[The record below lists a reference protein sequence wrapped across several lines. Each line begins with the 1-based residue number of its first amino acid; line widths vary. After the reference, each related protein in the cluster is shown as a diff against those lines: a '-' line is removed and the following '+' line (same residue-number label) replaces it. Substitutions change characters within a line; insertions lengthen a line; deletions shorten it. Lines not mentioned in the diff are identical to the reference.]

1 MSGIAA
7 AKKRR
12 AGVTTPTP
20 IPDAPRLPNG
30 GLASPQQQQQQPKT
44 QGLTLQQ
51 VIALFDSR
59 INKVEKAIN
68 ESIQTNQNF
77 DNSREMEAL
86 PTNITEILDDFQQK
100 FVILAGEINSLKDT
114 VLKLQTYTMDVNKI
128 LLEDRIQIL
137 SDIGENDDDRFL
149 LENEKSETNNDNS
162 SSSENFNTFM
172 FDTIESNDNNSF

>member
-20 IPDAPRLPNG
+20 MPTPDVPRLPNG
-30 GLASPQQQQQQPKT
+30 GLATPPQQKA

-68 ESIQTNQNF
+68 EGIQTNQPF

-114 VLKLQTYTMDVNKI
+114 VLKLQTYTMEVNKV

-149 LENEKSETNNDNS
+149 LENQKSETNTDNS
-162 SSSENFNTFM
+162 ISNENFNSFT
-172 FDTIESNDNNSF
+172 FDTIESNENNSF

>member
-12 AGVTTPTP
+12 AGVTTSTPTST
-20 IPDAPRLPNG
+20 PDAPRLPNG
-30 GLASPQQQQQQPKT
+30 GLTTSQQQQPKT

-59 INKVEKAIN
+59 INKVEKAII
-68 ESIQTNQNF
+68 EGIQTNQSF
-77 DNSREMEAL
+77 DNSREMETL

-137 SDIGENDDDRFL
+137 SDIGDNDDDRFL
-149 LENEKSETNNDNS
+149 LENEKSQSNNDNS

-172 FDTIESNDNNSF
+172 FDTIESNENNSL